1 MSALNKVVNDH
12 QPDWVYY
19 DVVVSNF
26 QSTITKPQD
35 FYYNDTRTQPFV
47 SNPEM
52 YALSILRF
60 TLDTNLVP
68 LFIPTIQ
75 PNQSDPNLTIYSIT
89 LTYKTF
95 TVQQFIEWEAQ
106 DNSSPVPPAPS
117 QTLNLVQ
124 DNSQGY
130 YNCYSYN
137 WWIYLVYKAYN
148 LAHEYLIS
156 LAIGADPSDPVAD
169 SYAPLITWDGS
180 SSSSVI
186 YAQQEWYDVAQ
197 EDTIGMFMNAPLF
210 SQFSSFPAKVNGY
223 VGVVYGENFQLL
235 PTNIGGANL
244 VPITPAGETISYQ
257 AIQFFQEYSTTAS
270 WSPIVSIVFTS
281 STLPIEPNQVSTPLV
296 YNNGVLL
303 STSNNNMI
311 SNIITDLVSETG
323 NYRPNLVYLPSAQ
336 NRYIHLYGNRPLI
349 NLDLQ
354 IFYKIR
360 TGELIPLKLNSGGS
374 ATVKLVF
381 AKKSVLGKQ

>member
-75 PNQSDPNLTIYSIT
+75 PNQSDPNLTIYSVT

-106 DNSSPVPPAPS
+106 DNSAPVPPAPN

-137 WWIYLVYKAYN
+137 WWVYLVYKAYN
-148 LAHEYLIS
+148 LAHTYLIS
-156 LAIGADPSDPVAD
+156 LAIGADPSDPVVD

-197 EDTIGMFMNAPLF
+197 GDTIGMFMNAPLF

-223 VGVVYGENFQLL
+223 VGVLYGENFQLL

-244 VPITPAGETISYQ
+244 VPITPAGETVSYQ

-296 YNNGVLL
+296 YNNGILL